1 MSPASIQTLGF
12 ISYCSTVQG
21 RMAGAS
27 TIVYE
32 FDSVVEGNTFMK
44 AYGLHSLTKHKILW
58 EDNKCD
64 KYAVND

>member
-21 RMAGAS
+21 RVAGAS

-32 FDSVVEGNTFMK
+32 FDSVVEANTFMK
-44 AYGLHSLTKHKILW
+44 AYGFHSLTKHTRLCGKTTNVTNML
-58 EDNKCD
+58 
-64 KYAVND
+64 